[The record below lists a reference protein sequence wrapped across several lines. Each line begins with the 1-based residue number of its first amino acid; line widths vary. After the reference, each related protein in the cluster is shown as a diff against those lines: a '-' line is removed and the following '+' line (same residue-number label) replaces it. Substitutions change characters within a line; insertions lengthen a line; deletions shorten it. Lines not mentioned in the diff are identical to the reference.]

1 MPQVLIRPSHKGGEI
16 FFDTRAALF
25 PLEKEEPAMPK
36 PTCEELEQKVRDLEK
51 QAAEWKRFEEKERL
65 EKERAQKYLD
75 IAGVAIV
82 ALNERGEVTLINKRG
97 CEILEYREEE
107 VLGKRWFDHF
117 LPARNRQD
125 VATVFEKL
133 LAGEIDPVEHYENP
147 VLTKAGEER
156 MIAWYNTLIRD
167 ETGKPTGTLSSGED
181 ITERLKAEAAL
192 RRAHEELSRFSK
204 ELEAIIEE
212 RSQELREKNEQ
223 LVEAERLAALGR
235 IANRVAHDLRNPLTV
250 IGGFTRR
257 LFEKTLDGDSN
268 KKYLRIILQEVMNLE
283 SRVSEIIRM
292 GQEEEK

>member
-1 MPQVLIRPSHKGGEI
+1 M
-16 FFDTRAALF
+16 A
-25 PLEKEEPAMPK
+25 K
-36 PTCEELEQKVRDLEK
+36 PTYKQLERRVRELEK
-51 QAAEWKRFEEKERL
+51 QAEERKTLEEKERL

-97 CEILEYREEE
+97 CEILGYREEE

-125 VATVFEKL
+125 VATVFKQL

-156 MIAWYNTLIRD
+156 TIAWYNTLIRD

-181 ITERLKAEAAL
+181 VTERLKAEAAL

-257 LFEKTLDGDSN
+257 LFEKTPDGDSS

-292 GQEEEK
+292 GQSEEEEKKTEDR

>member
-1 MPQVLIRPSHKGGEI
+1 M
-16 FFDTRAALF
+16 A
-25 PLEKEEPAMPK
+25 K
-36 PTCEELEQKVRDLEK
+36 PTYKQLERRVRELEK
-51 QAAEWKRFEEKERL
+51 QAEERKTLEEKERL

-97 CEILEYREEE
+97 CEILGYREEE

-125 VATVFEKL
+125 VATVFKQL

-156 MIAWYNTLIRD
+156 TIAWYNTLIRD

-181 ITERLKAEAAL
+181 VTERLKAEEAL

-257 LFEKTLDGDSN
+257 LFEKTPDGDSS

-292 GQEEEK
+292 GQSEEEEEEKTEDR